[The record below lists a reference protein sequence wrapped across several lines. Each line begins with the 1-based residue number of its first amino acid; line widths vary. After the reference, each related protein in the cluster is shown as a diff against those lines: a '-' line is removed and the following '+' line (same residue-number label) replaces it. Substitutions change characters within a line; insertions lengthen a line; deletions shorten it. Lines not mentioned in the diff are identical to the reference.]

1 MRHVDDSLKQH
12 YLDQRLG
19 DERVER
25 ILAAARSAG
34 GTVGDPAEDP
44 EGRPAGSG
52 SGNRGPRR
60 AILAWAAAAVLAV
73 VLGAALLLPS
83 TDASMTAEV
92 VGEVAYNHLKGY
104 DVDIRSDRY
113 EIVQAG
119 LDRLEFSILPTR
131 GRLLRDFDLVGG
143 RYCSIQ
149 EVLAAQLSVRRRD
162 NGSVCTLYVA
172 PVTETLRPVG
182 DGIGTFGEVQVE
194 LWRDDGRLF
203 ALAGGC

>member
-34 GTVGDPAEDP
+34 GTVRDPAEDP

-83 TDASMTAEV
+83 TDDGLTAKV

-119 LDRLEFSILPTR
+119 LDRLDFSILPTR